1 MFTGVKMSAEE
12 EVRDIEV
19 CMRALCE
26 LGRATRKIMFMLQGD
41 RRSRKYHFRQMVLCI
56 QQMLII
62 LAQGR

>member
-1 MFTGVKMSAEE
+1 MFKISAEE

-19 CMRALCE
+19 RMRALCE

-41 RRSRKYHFRQMVLCI
+41 RRSRKHFRQMVLCI

-62 LAQGR
+62 LALGS